1 MKVTKGNKDDIKN
14 KVTTLAA
21 LTTNMGIQALR
32 KKLLALSYFILK
44 LLMII
49 KTSWP
54 CHDSRG
60 HRHSGMVT
68 KEYSRISEC
77 AKVE

>member
-1 MKVTKGNKDDIKN
+1 MKVTKGNNDDIKN
-14 KVTTLAA
+14 EVTTLAV

-32 KKLLALSYFILK
+32 KKLLALSYFMLK
-44 LLMII
+44 LLRII

-54 CHDSRG
+54 CLDSRD

-68 KEYSRISEC
+68 K
-77 AKVE
+77 